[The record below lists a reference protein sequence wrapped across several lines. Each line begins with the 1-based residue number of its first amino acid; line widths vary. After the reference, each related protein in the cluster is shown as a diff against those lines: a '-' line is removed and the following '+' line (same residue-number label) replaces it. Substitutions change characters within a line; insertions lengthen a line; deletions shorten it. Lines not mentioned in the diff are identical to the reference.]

1 MSLGFNENSEKS
13 RFIFK
18 PSPVNPMAYQIF
30 ENEIGDADYTPVGEY
45 LVLDREEDKSL
56 TEKKLINLISLM
68 NGRKNVV
75 DHSAEVDTQL
85 LFQVLPR
92 KNDDDPT
99 KIMFRTRDEKSVSV
113 ENALL
118 QIKRGIIVV

>member
-1 MSLGFNENSEKS
+1 
-13 RFIFK
+13 
-18 PSPVNPMAYQIF
+18 MAYQIF